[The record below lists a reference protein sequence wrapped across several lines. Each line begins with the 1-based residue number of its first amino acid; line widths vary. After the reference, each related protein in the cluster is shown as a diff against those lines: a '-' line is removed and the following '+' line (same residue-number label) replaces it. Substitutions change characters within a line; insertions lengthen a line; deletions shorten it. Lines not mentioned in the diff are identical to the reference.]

1 MGAYSKRQFA
11 RSDFDRTGYEFNET
25 EGVFSGTLVCKS
37 WGKKCNIVC
46 YADLDDGRKIICTA
60 YQKPGNYL
68 GLPDIEVG
76 TRIILEFKRSKQG
89 KMRLNSVRAE

>member
-1 MGAYSKRQFA
+1 MGAYSKRHFA

-25 EGVFSGTLVCKS
+25 EGVFSGTLVCKA

-60 YQKPGNYL
+60 YQKPGNYF

>member
-11 RSDFDRTGYEFNET
+11 RSDFDGTGYQLNEI
-25 EGVFSGTLVCKS
+25 EGVFAGTLTCKKY
-37 WGKKCNIVC
+37 GKNKNVV
-46 YADLDDGRKIICTA
+46 AFVKLDDGRKIICTA
-60 YQKPGNYL
+60 YQKPGNYF

-76 TRIILEFKRSKQG
+76 TRIILEFNRSKQG

>member
-25 EGVFSGTLVCKS
+25 EGVFSGTLVCKA

>member
-25 EGVFSGTLVCKS
+25 EGVFSGTLVCKA

-46 YADLDDGRKIICTA
+46 YADLDDGRKIICTV
-60 YQKPGNYL
+60 YQKHGKFF

>member
-25 EGVFSGTLVCKS
+25 EGVFSGTLVCKA

-46 YADLDDGRKIICTA
+46 YADLDDGRKIICIA
-60 YQKPGNYL
+60 YQKPGNYF